1 MAVKRW
7 LSTADGDWA
16 TPANWSPAVIP
27 AGVDDVYF
35 DEGSVDVDG
44 DLDQSALTVVS
55 LNFTEGYTGDV
66 GSSGGSLLIN
76 ATNLYDRGAA
86 GSHYLDG
93 TFTTATINNSSTE
106 TDAVVLDGS
115 ITTLNLFKGNVTIE
129 TTATATT
136 IHCGYAGNQIGDVA
150 LTIEVAVV
158 ITTIYQHGGTITSA
172 SNWTNLY
179 LVSGTFTHTDESPT
193 NVYVFDGTFNYEATG
208 ETITAVTMKG
218 GRFDANTGEQYQAL
232 TITDLT
238 MWPGSVVD
246 LRNQSNT
253 LVVTNPLTKY
263 GGRLLV
269 DEGIT
274 IALA

>member
-1 MAVKRW
+1 MAITHWVGGV
-7 LSTADGDWA
+7 STDIGAV
-16 TPANWSPAVIP
+16 ANWDVQVP
-27 AGVDDVYF
+27 AGGDLVYF
-35 DEGSVDVDG
+35 DTDG
-44 DLDQSALTVVS
+44 TFEPTAGVGGGVALDTVVV
-55 LNFTEGYTGDV
+55 TEGFTGSI
-66 GSSGGSLLIN
+66 GSA
-76 ATNLYDRGAA
+76 ATGWAVDATHLYDRGGGGA
-86 GSHYLDG
+86 HYFSGDY
-93 TFTTATINNSSTE
+93 TTAIINNSST
-106 TDAVVLDGS
+106 DANGVHFEAGT
-115 ITTLNLFKGNVTIE
+115 IATLLLFKGKITLE
-129 TTATATT
+129 DDSAATM
-136 IHCGYAGNQIGDVA
+136 IHCGYSGNQIGDVN
-150 LTIEVAVV
+150 LTIEPTVP
-158 ITTIYQHGGTITSA
+158 ITLIWQHGGTITSA
-172 SNWTNLY
+172 SAWTTLY

-218 GRFDANTGEQYQAL
+218 GRFDAAKQYRAL

-253 LVVTNPLTKY
+253 LVVTNPLVKY